1 MKIKLE
7 KAKTTAPKK
16 LDKEKIKK
24 ETAKMVIKL
33 QEHQNKMF
41 AQGKYSLLIIFQGM
55 DAAGKDSA
63 IKTVF
68 SGLNPLG
75 CNAVAFAK
83 PTEEEYS
90 HDFLR
95 RIHQHTPAKGM
106 VQIFN
111 RSYYEDILVPTVEK
125 IYHPKEIAKRYD
137 DINNFEELIQEND
150 TIIVKFFLDISHD
163 KQEEKLQ
170 ERITRKDKHWKF
182 DPSDARARAKWKDY
196 IKTYEQIFE
205 KCDKVKR
212 HIVPADQK
220 RYKNYCIAK
229 VILEAFNSMKLERP
243 DLPETADDQKKAI
256 KKTKDKKDK
265 KDDKDKKKNKEKNS
279 KKDKK
284 KKKK

>member
-1 MKIKLE
+1 MKIDLSKL
-7 KAKTTAPKK
+7 KTTAPKK
-16 LDKEKIKK
+16 LDKEKIKRQ
-24 ETAKMVIKL
+24 TAKIILKI

-95 RIHQHTPAKGM
+95 RIHQHAPAKGM

-125 IYHPKEIAKRYD
+125 IYPAKEVKKRYD
-137 DINNFEELIQEND
+137 DINNFEKLIQEND

-170 ERITRKDKHWKF
+170 QRITEKDKHWKF

-196 IKTYEQIFE
+196 IKTYEEIFE
-205 KCDKVKR
+205 KCDQVKR

-229 VILEAFNSMKLERP
+229 VILEAFQSMKLERP
-243 DLPETADDQKKAI
+243 DLPESCKPQKK
-256 KKTKDKKDK
+256 
-265 KDDKDKKKNKEKNS
+265 S
-279 KKDKK
+279 KK
-284 KKKK
+284 KKK

>member
-1 MKIKLE
+1 MKINLDKY
-7 KAKTTAPKK
+7 KTTAPKK
-16 LDKEKIKK
+16 LDKEKIKAQ
-24 ETAKMVIKL
+24 TAKMVLKI

-68 SGLNPLG
+68 SGLNPLW

-83 PTEEEYS
+83 PTEEEYA

-125 IYHPKEIAKRYD
+125 IYPAKEVKKRYD
-137 DINNFEELIQEND
+137 DINNFEQLIQEND
-150 TIIVKFFLDISHD
+150 TIIVKFFLNISHD

-170 ERITRKDKHWKF
+170 ERLTEKQKHWKF
-182 DPSDARARAKWKDY
+182 DPSDARARAKRKEY
-196 IKTYEQIFE
+196 RAVYENIFE
-205 KCDKVKR
+205 KCDKVPR
-212 HIVPADQK
+212 HIIPADQK
-220 RYKNYCIAK
+220 RYKNYCIAQT
-229 VILEAFNSMKLERP
+229 ILEAFDHMKLERP
-243 DLPETADDQKKAI
+243 DLPQTDKPKKS
-256 KKTKDKKDK
+256 KKS
-265 KDDKDKKKNKEKNS
+265 KKK
-279 KKDKK
+279 
-284 KKKK
+284 